1 MVRPLYKCTP
11 EFNKTNG
18 HKGLWFDKFCDQW
31 NDESWSLDTNK
42 SEWAATVKGAAG
54 NQSQLTEYRDRMLE
68 LIGDGDY
75 LVFDTISNLVS
86 GLGRTNPIENG
97 FVWHQTLGTPYIP
110 GSSIKGAVR
119 AWARESGLDDQK
131 IIELFGAENSS
142 DKPSKGSVI
151 FFDALPTKQCTIMVD
166 VMTPHYGPWYQNGEV
181 PGDWHSPTPIP
192 FLSVKPGASFLFLW
206 KCKNKTDQDQVKN
219 LVCDALLELGLGAKT
234 SSGYGRFKPDDSE
247 TQNRKD
253 VLDARAKQKAEE
265 AKLAGM
271 KEWDRDFHEHG
282 GNQVKLA
289 KFIVT
294 NFEGKS
300 EDYKQGFVDCI
311 LQEHKRKKLK
321 EAFKDGGIA
330 DKEISSKQLKQAWD
344 LIIKYLPEG

>member
-1 MVRPLYKCTP
+1 MVRPLYKCNEEP
-11 EFNKTNG
+11 KCNG

-31 NDESWSLDTNK
+31 NDEWNLGDKK
-42 SEWAATVKGAAG
+42 SEWAAKVTGPAG
-54 NQSQLTEYRDRMLE
+54 NQSQLTEYRDRMLG

-75 LVFDTISNLVS
+75 LLFDAISNLIS

-97 FVWHQTLGTPYIP
+97 FVWHHTLGTPYIP

-119 AWARESGLDDQK
+119 AWARESGLDKQN

-142 DKPSKGSVI
+142 NKPSQGSVI
-151 FFDALPTKQCTIMVD
+151 FFDALPTKPCTIMVD
-166 VMTPHYGPWYQNGEV
+166 VMTPHYGPWYQNGET

-192 FLSVKPGASFLFLW
+192 FLSVKPEASFLFLW
-206 KCKNKTDQDQVKN
+206 KCKDKSNQEQVKK

-234 SSGYGRFKPDDSE
+234 SSGYGRFKPDDIE
-247 TQNRKD
+247 TQKIKD
-253 VLDARAKQKAEE
+253 VLDARAKQKAKE

-271 KEWDRDFHEHG
+271 KEWDRDYHAHG
-282 GNQVKLA
+282 GNQIQLA

-294 NFEGKS
+294 NFESKS
-300 EDYKQGFVDCI
+300 EDYKQGFVDCV
-311 LQEHKRKKLK
+311 LQEHKRKDLK
-321 EAFKDGGIA
+321 SAFKDGGIA
-330 DKEISSKQLKQAWD
+330 GKEISTKHLKQAWD